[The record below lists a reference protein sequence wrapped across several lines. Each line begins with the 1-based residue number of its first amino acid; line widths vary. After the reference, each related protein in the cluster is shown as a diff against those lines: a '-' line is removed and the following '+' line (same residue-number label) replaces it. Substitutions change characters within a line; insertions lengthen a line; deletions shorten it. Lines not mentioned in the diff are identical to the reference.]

1 MTAPIS
7 AAPYRRGTV
16 APMGTTADLLVIGAG
31 PAGTAA
37 AITAVGAGRRVVV
50 VDRATFP
57 RDKTCGDGL
66 TTGAL
71 RWLETLG
78 VALDALGASVPVR
91 DVVLVAPSG
100 RRITLPLPHA
110 DERARVMRRA
120 DLDAALVARAAA
132 AGADLRLGQAVT
144 ELKSLAAGVEAT
156 LADGSV

>member
-1 MTAPIS
+1 MTAPIW
-7 AAPYRRGTV
+7 AAPYRRDTV
-16 APMGTTADLLVIGAG
+16 ARMGTTTDLLGIGAG

-78 VALDALGASVPVR
+78 VSLDALDASVPVR
-91 DVVLVAPSG
+91 DVVVVTPA
-100 RRITLPLPHA
+100 RRHITLSLPR
-110 DERARVMRRA
+110 DGERARVMRRA
-120 DLDAALVARAAA
+120 DLDAALVER
-132 AGADLRLGQAVT
+132 V
-144 ELKSLAAGVEAT
+144 
-156 LADGSV
+156 